1 MSWSNIQRETTKQHK
16 RMLKVSDTPL
26 DPPRDLK
33 YKGSI
38 ISWKLPQVV
47 WNISHFRIYKDH
59 EYYLVREVPRGQTE
73 ISDNLQADR
82 VFVSSF
88 NAATGAESRKVLLDQ
103 KIGRSIMGE
112 RSAVIGIPGTV
123 YVADDTPPQVELPFP
138 VEYAFRV
145 ERAYLNAKFAPTTEL
160 AVDCLY
166 SDDPFDTLSA
176 SRTWKNIFA
185 TNDGDLTLPIAQM
198 QRQKPL
204 TTFAK
209 DPMDIPG
216 RSLIRCD
223 VKGGVAMTDM
233 VVQLVGVVIA
243 VNEEDAL
250 NPQDIQRVSGG
261 LRVSG

>member
-1 MSWSNIQRETTKQHK
+1 MSKYVKGLIQAE
-16 RMLKVSDTPL
+16 LKNRIVSADVSDFMVVSITGVGGVENNL
-26 DPPRDLK
+26 MRGELK
-33 YKGSI
+33 AKGIGLS
-38 ISWKLPQVV
+38 VV
-47 WNISHFRIYKDH
+47 K
-59 EYYLVREVPRGQTE
+59 
-73 ISDNLQADR
+73 NLL
-82 VFVSSF
+82 FK
-88 NAATGAESRKVLLDQ
+88 KVLLDQ